1 MVLTIMCSVVAALA
15 LVPWTQARI
24 FLQIPVA
31 WRSSSQVNVSWT
43 HDAGDPIFSLQLA
56 RDIFHDTFSIANNV
70 DPTRD
75 FISLLLGV
83 VPEGWVLVI
92 LPGCQTLT
100 LPAVTIPSAPST

>member
-1 MVLTIMCSVVAALA
+1 MVLTIMSSVVAALA

-83 VPEGWVLVI
+83 VPEG
-92 LPGCQTLT
+92 
-100 LPAVTIPSAPST
+100 